1 MQNDNM
7 KYIPRGIGDFF
18 SLKNE
23 NYYYVDKTNYIEV
36 LEETRLKY
44 IEWSMGRTGVLTPV
58 AVFEPIDMDGTTV
71 ERASLHNYSVM
82 KELNDNKQMKDVW
95 DSSLTKPSE
104 KKYGKQVV
112 KLGM

>member
-44 IEWSMGRTGVLTPV
+44 IFFLRPCRFGKTLLISTL
-58 AVFEPIDMDGTTV
+58 A
-71 ERASLHNYSVM
+71 NYYDV
-82 KELNDNKQMKDVW
+82 NKR
-95 DSSLTKPSE
+95 
-104 KKYGKQVV
+104 YF
-112 KLGM
+112 